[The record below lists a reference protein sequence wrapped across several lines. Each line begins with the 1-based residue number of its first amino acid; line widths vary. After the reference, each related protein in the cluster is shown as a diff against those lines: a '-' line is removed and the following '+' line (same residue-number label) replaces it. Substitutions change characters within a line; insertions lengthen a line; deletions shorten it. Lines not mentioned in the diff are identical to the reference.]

1 MFKRILACLL
11 VFMTLVSYLP
21 PKASA
26 AETQPQIKN
35 DVTVE
40 GTNSFGTLLANTVQ
54 NDPQSQSEGENSRI
68 CDLQIEGT
76 LATVEYTTDRAAKVV
91 VAIYTEDGATMLGSG
106 VTEVVP
112 EDTQT
117 VVEIQIASMPQYYS
131 AAAYLLDAETND
143 PLSQV
148 FRTQLYTKVVQD
160 VKNSTVEDYDPERVL
175 NLDNSNTT
183 NFAVFGENTI
193 LVQEGS
199 PCQISGGNGVYTVTN
214 ADERFLSMKAGDSFA
229 APQSDGSTLIVKAA
243 KVSVQGDTVTI
254 YEDANA
260 DLSDV
265 FEVIKIEATADKKD
279 TTYDDS
285 TLDPDFKSISAE
297 EFRARQ
303 GKVAPY
309 YILDREDEASFERE
323 FETDGENLQGSLKLK
338 GTFELKVY
346 IVKTHANKYAYVS

>member
-11 VFMTLVSYLP
+11 VLVTLVSYLP
-21 PKASA
+21 PRASA
-26 AETQPQIKN
+26 TETQPQIKN
-35 DVTVE
+35 DVTME

-54 NDPQSQSEGENSRI
+54 NEPQSQSEGENSRI

-143 PLSQV
+143 PLSPV

-160 VKNSTVEDYDPERVL
+160 LKNSTVEDYDPERVL

-199 PCQISGGNGVYTVTN
+199 PCQISGGNGAPKRWKYPDRKGCQGVRSRGYRYHLRGCGRRPDGRV
-214 ADERFLSMKAGDSFA
+214 RFC
-229 APQSDGSTLIVKAA
+229 
-243 KVSVQGDTVTI
+243 
-254 YEDANA
+254 ENRRR
-260 DLSDV
+260 
-265 FEVIKIEATADKKD
+265 
-279 TTYDDS
+279 
-285 TLDPDFKSISAE
+285 LDY
-297 EFRARQ
+297 
-303 GKVAPY
+303 G
-309 YILDREDEASFERE
+309 
-323 FETDGENLQGSLKLK
+323 
-338 GTFELKVY
+338 
-346 IVKTHANKYAYVS
+346 